1 MADNFRE
8 NFISPK
14 LWTPKSP
21 GIALYTPGLP
31 GRVWGVL
38 CGNGSHQIVF
48 SVFWGVVLVILLCRV
63 NQWPYLRGGGIFFF
77 TNQFAMS

>member
-8 NFISPK
+8 NYFPK
-14 LWTPKSP
+14 TLDPK
-21 GIALYTPGLP
+21 IARHHALHPGLP
-31 GRVWGVL
+31 GRVWGGL

-63 NQWPYLRGGGIFFF
+63 NQWPLLRGGGIFFF
-77 TNQFAMS
+77 TNQFAMT